1 MTDKIDSELNLLI
14 GRLSKVQK
22 KVGGPEKAQIERV
35 LGEDGKVDAFQDVKQ
50 QLKRRIENM
59 HQLLDE
65 VHTLKE
71 EGQGKELITAQSKA
85 RSALIEIQEQ
95 FKVLEGI
102 YNSEAKKKRSKYT
115 KDEMEIRYSELG
127 VLRRNIENIKEAQ
140 RSGYVGTKEGYRKV
154 ELVDMKDSELFNP
167 QKAGAAGGANKMPQ
181 EEISGQQKQQMS
193 QIQKRD
199 ADIDNAVVALGRNV
213 DVLKDLAMVQ
223 NQEIKLQDKMLDQL
237 DGKME
242 EVGERVLSVNGRLK
256 ETLVQARG
264 SDKVCMVRLMFDVS
278 WPFDD

>member
-1 MTDKIDSELNLLI
+1 
-14 GRLSKVQK
+14 
-22 KVGGPEKAQIERV
+22 
-35 LGEDGKVDAFQDVKQ
+35 
-50 QLKRRIENM
+50 
-59 HQLLDE
+59 
-65 VHTLKE
+65 
-71 EGQGKELITAQSKA
+71 
-85 RSALIEIQEQ
+85 
-95 FKVLEGI
+95 
-102 YNSEAKKKRSKYT
+102 
-115 KDEMEIRYSELG
+115 
-127 VLRRNIENIKEAQ
+127 
-140 RSGYVGTKEGYRKV
+140 
-154 ELVDMKDSELFNP
+154 
-167 QKAGAAGGANKMPQ
+167 MPQ